1 MRVQT
6 DLKVFEGSMKGKKHR
21 PEQIIRKLR
30 VAETKLAGT
39 ATVGEVCRE
48 LEVSEA
54 TYHRWRKRY
63 GSMNEDQLKRLKALE
78 KENARLKKIVAEQA
92 VDISILKEA
101 AEGNF

>member
-1 MRVQT
+1 
-6 DLKVFEGSMKGKKHR
+6 MKGKKHK

-30 VAETKLAGT
+30 VAETKMAGG

-54 TYHRWRKRY
+54 TYHRWRQRY
-63 GSMNEDQLKRLKALE
+63 GSMTQDQVKRLKALE
-78 KENARLKKIVAEQA
+78 KENTRLKKIVAEQA
-92 VDISILKEA
+92 VDLSILKEA

>member
-1 MRVQT
+1 
-6 DLKVFEGSMKGKKHR
+6 MKGKKHR

-30 VAETKLAGT
+30 KAEARLAEG
-39 ATVGEVCRE
+39 ATVPEICHE

-54 TYHRWRKRY
+54 TYHRWRRRY
-63 GSMNEDQLKRLKALE
+63 GALDEDQLKRLKTLE
-78 KENARLKKIVAEQA
+78 KENRRLKKIVAEQV

>member
-1 MRVQT
+1 
-6 DLKVFEGSMKGKKHR
+6 MKGKKHR

-30 VAETKLAGT
+30 MAEAKVADGASVAG
-39 ATVGEVCRE
+39 VCRE

-54 TYHRWRKRY
+54 TYHRWRRRY
-63 GSMNEDQLKRLKALE
+63 GSMSEDQLKRLKALE

-92 VDISILKEA
+92 VDMSILKEA

>member
-1 MRVQT
+1 
-6 DLKVFEGSMKGKKHR
+6 MKGKKHR

-30 VAETKLAGT
+30 AAEGRLAAG

-63 GSMNEDQLKRLKALE
+63 GALNEDQLKRLKGLE
-78 KENARLKKIVAEQA
+78 KENGRLKQIVADQA

>member
-1 MRVQT
+1 
-6 DLKVFEGSMKGKKHR
+6 MKGKKHK

-30 VAETKLAGT
+30 MAEARLAGG
-39 ATVGEVCRE
+39 ATIGEVCRE

-54 TYHRWRKRY
+54 TYHRWRRSY
-63 GSMNEDQLKRLKALE
+63 GSMSDDQVKRLKTLE
-78 KENARLKKIVAEQA
+78 KENRRLKTIVADQA

>member
-1 MRVQT
+1 
-6 DLKVFEGSMKGKKHR
+6 MKGKKHR

-30 VAETKLAGT
+30 KAEAGLAEG
-39 ATVGEVCRE
+39 ATVPEICRE

-54 TYHRWRKRY
+54 TYHRWRRRY
-63 GSMNEDQLKRLKALE
+63 GALDEDQLKRLKALE
-78 KENARLKKIVAEQA
+78 KENQRLKKIVADQA

>member
-1 MRVQT
+1 
-6 DLKVFEGSMKGKKHR
+6 MKGKKHR

-30 VAETKLAGT
+30 MAETKLAGG
-39 ATVGEVCRE
+39 ASVAGVCRE

-54 TYHRWRKRY
+54 TYHRWRRRY
-63 GSMNEDQLKRLKALE
+63 GAMNEDQLKRLKALE

-92 VDISILKEA
+92 VDMSILKEA

>member
-1 MRVQT
+1 
-6 DLKVFEGSMKGKKHR
+6 MKGKKHR

-30 VAETKLAGT
+30 EAEGRLAEG

-54 TYHRWRKRY
+54 TYHRWNRRY
-63 GSMNEDQLKRLKALE
+63 GAMDEAQLKRLKALE
-78 KENARLKKIVAEQA
+78 KENARLKKIVADQA

>member
-1 MRVQT
+1 
-6 DLKVFEGSMKGKKHR
+6 MKGKKHR

-30 VAETKLAGT
+30 KAEARLAEG
-39 ATVGEVCRE
+39 ATVPEICRE

-54 TYHRWRKRY
+54 TYHRWRRRY
-63 GSMNEDQLKRLKALE
+63 GALDEDQLKRLKALE
-78 KENARLKKIVAEQA
+78 KENQRLKKIVADQA